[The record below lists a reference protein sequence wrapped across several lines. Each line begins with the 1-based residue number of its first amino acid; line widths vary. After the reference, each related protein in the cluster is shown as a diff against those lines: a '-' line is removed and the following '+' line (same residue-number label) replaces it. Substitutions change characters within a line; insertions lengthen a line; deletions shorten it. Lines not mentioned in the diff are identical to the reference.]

1 MSTIEVS
8 THSKKCKSNFEM
20 NLNPKESLWHWPGH
34 LNIQA
39 DTQQLVFL
47 LMLYSIGFQLSG
59 HRGQICQ
66 KPVIT
71 TQKAKSKRT
80 SLAWSN
86 YRDTSDYISANY
98 LSTAQK
104 NCRRHHYDLQIN
116 FNTPELF
123 FVSPSNIRGRPI
135 SRITA
140 LKLNLFLLWRESGR
154 CCIVQK
160 QQATANQ
167 RRVSSPV
174 AMQKSANDPQP
185 LTSVWQAKKK
195 AAPLLLPF

>member
-20 NLNPKESLWHWPGH
+20 NLNPKESFWHWPGH

-104 NCRRHHYDLQIN
+104 NCRRYHYDLQIN
-116 FNTPELF
+116 FNTIPQNYFLCHHPTSEADRF
-123 FVSPSNIRGRPI
+123 PGSQHWSSI
-135 SRITA
+135 SSLCGEKVGDA
-140 LKLNLFLLWRESGR
+140 
-154 CCIVQK
+154 V
-160 QQATANQ
+160 
-167 RRVSSPV
+167 
-174 AMQKSANDPQP
+174 
-185 LTSVWQAKKK
+185 
-195 AAPLLLPF
+195 